1 MVLYRFIMYV
11 CMYVGVYVCRCV
23 CRICTLT
30 FFMYICIHVYAY
42 LYVGICIYNM
52 YVCKYENTL
61 TIFIHVNESLY
72 NYLSHRLY
80 DISNISIQVGY
91 VRNLHVVVLRQM
103 RVRNMCFFFNKVF
116 IQYIILYN
124 ITKRIVSRFG

>member
-1 MVLYRFIMYV
+1 
-11 CMYVGVYVCRCV
+11 
-23 CRICTLT
+23 
-30 FFMYICIHVYAY
+30 
-42 LYVGICIYNM
+42 M

-103 RVRNMCFFFNKVF
+103 RVRNMCFFFQQGIYSVYYS
-116 IQYIILYN
+116 IQYYQTNCI
-124 ITKRIVSRFG
+124 